1 MKGATPVPGP
11 IITMGWSGSVG
22 RWNEF
27 LRRQKIGTCMS
38 VCVCGGRLSC
48 LAMLY
53 SISRINL
60 VCQLKVCIYTLYV
73 QADTCTRYV
82 CEIAIS

>member
-38 VCVCGGRLSC
+38 VCTQAFLS
-48 LAMLY
+48 
-53 SISRINL
+53 SH
-60 VCQLKVCIYTLYV
+60 
-73 QADTCTRYV
+73 
-82 CEIAIS
+82 AIFNTTDKFVS